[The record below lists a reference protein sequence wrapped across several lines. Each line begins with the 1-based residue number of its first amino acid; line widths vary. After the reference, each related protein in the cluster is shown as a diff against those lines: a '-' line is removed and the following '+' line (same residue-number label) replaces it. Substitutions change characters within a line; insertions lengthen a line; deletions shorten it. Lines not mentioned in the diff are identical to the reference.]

1 MSLSAII
8 RVQKQDGESIVMFPG
23 EKVLLNKNDPSSTLV
38 KVATNVGE
46 LEQVFTSDSN
56 QVDTTAW
63 DWFTN
68 EVSEQFQTFA
78 LEYTPWTQLEK
89 ITQIDES
96 VNTNRLLFFNKRKKA
111 LLEVENL
118 FNKIQK
124 LIKTRA
130 NCET

>member
-1 MSLSAII
+1 M
-8 RVQKQDGESIVMFPG
+8 MFPG

>member
-89 ITQIDES
+89 
-96 VNTNRLLFFNKRKKA
+96 K
-111 LLEVENL
+111 
-118 FNKIQK
+118 
-124 LIKTRA
+124 
-130 NCET
+130 